1 MKYTSEYYLQKAEQ
15 NTPPLFYSTAQAE
28 KTVRIEED
36 SNAFFGY
43 AATPAGAPPEVVR
56 TGDSFV
62 LDFERHCVG
71 RLSFRV
77 WDDGRYIDA
86 PVRLKLKFGEVP
98 YEIARDHSTYHG
110 SLCPSWLTEEIINV
124 DMIGTV
130 SLPRRYSFRYLE
142 VTVVA
147 TPRPTRLSE
156 FTVVCE
162 TSADESKLTPL
173 PAGTD
178 SQLVEI
184 DRVAAATLRDCMQ
197 SAYEDGP
204 KRDRRLWSGDLYLQ
218 ALTDQVLFDN
228 SMLARRC
235 LYLFA
240 ACEEENR
247 YLPGCLYQYPTL
259 SFDYE
264 MDISDYAMLFCT
276 ALADY
281 YAHTKD
287 AETAKDL
294 FPVVKRQMQ
303 ISIDSMDEN
312 GVITPPKSWNGGF
325 IDWAPKL
332 QHITPVQGV
341 MLYAL
346 RRLIP
351 LAEALGETETATLW
365 KQSAAR
371 ATKAAQTVLF
381 SKEKDAF
388 VNAYDQHQYSV
399 QAQAWM
405 ILGGVI
411 GGEDGKR
418 VLTKALQ
425 SADSV
430 KPVTPYMNHYLV
442 AAMLELGMKDEA
454 LAHIKGYWGEMVK
467 HGADTFWEVFVK
479 GQPDVSPYNDV
490 SMHSFCHAWSCSA
503 SYFIRKY
510 FLA

>member
-1 MKYTSEYYLQKAEQ
+1 MKYTSEYYLQKAEA
-15 NTPPLFYSTAQAE
+15 NTPPLFYETVTSDTAVE
-28 KTVRIEED
+28 IVED
-36 SNAFFGY
+36 TSAFFSC
-43 AATPAGAPPEVVR
+43 AANNAGTIPAVVK
-56 TGDSFV
+56 TGDRFV
-62 LDFERHCVG
+62 VDFGRHCVG
-71 RLSFRV
+71 RLSFHV
-77 WDDGRYIDA
+77 CDDGRYIDA
-86 PVRLKLKFGEVP
+86 PVRLKLRFAEVP
-98 YEIARDHSTYHG
+98 YELYRDHASYHG
-110 SLCPSWLTEEIINV
+110 GLCASWLMEEIINV

-162 TSADESKLTPL
+162 TSADVSKYQPL
-173 PAGTD
+173 PANTD
-178 SQLVEI
+178 PELVAI

-240 ACEEENR
+240 ACEEENLF
-247 YLPGCLYQYPTL
+247 LPGCLYQYPTL
-259 SFDYE
+259 SFDHT
-264 MDISDYAMLFCT
+264 MDISDYAMLYCT

-287 AETAKDL
+287 ADTAKDL

-303 ISIDSMDEN
+303 FAIDSLGED
-312 GVITPPKSWNGGF
+312 GVIIPPKSWEGGF
-325 IDWAPKL
+325 IDWAPNLK
-332 QHITPVQGV
+332 HVTAVQGV

-346 RRLIP
+346 HRLIP
-351 LAEALGETETATLW
+351 LACSLGEEDTAQLWQSTEVRV
-365 KQSAAR
+365 KESAQ
-371 ATKAAQTVLF
+371 KLLF
-381 SKEKDAF
+381 NVEKNAF
-388 VNAYDQHQYSV
+388 INRFDKDQYSV
-399 QAQAWM
+399 QAQVWM

-411 GGEDGKR
+411 DGEAGR
-418 VLTKALQ
+418 SVLRQALQ
-425 SADSV
+425 SKESI
-430 KPVTPYMNHYLV
+430 KPVTPYMNHYLT

-510 FLA
+510 FIT